1 MKKIQPSERE
11 QYYGERKNDLL
22 RDINQ
27 AVVNGLNK
35 FLQLSRDID
44 AEVGSLQKRL
54 QQVLLKEKNKDK
66 TVETAEEKK

>member
-1 MKKIQPSERE
+1 MAKKEPTERE

-35 FLQLSRDID
+35 FLQLGRDID

-54 QQVLLKEKNKDK
+54 QQVLLQEKKVDK
-66 TVETAEEKK
+66 VEEKK